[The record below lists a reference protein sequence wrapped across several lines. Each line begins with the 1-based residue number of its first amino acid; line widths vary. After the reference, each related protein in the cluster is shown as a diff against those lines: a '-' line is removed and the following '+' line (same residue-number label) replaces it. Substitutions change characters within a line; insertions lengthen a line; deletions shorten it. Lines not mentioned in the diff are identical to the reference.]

1 MASAFSKQDKFFLTA
16 LLVVFVLSLLV
27 WAWDWDR
34 KQSGETPASSFTQW
48 FRQPENAQV
57 PNELLQKAQ
66 SGKAVDLY
74 AVGHFYKMQND
85 WQNAVIWY
93 EKAAA
98 LGYSKAYSNLGV
110 AYVEGYGVQRDV
122 LKACQYFDLAYETM
136 HDAVNA
142 ANVAFCANHGDN
154 PQRDV
159 AKAFRFYKLAAEQG
173 NMPQEQ
179 RNLGLMYFDGE
190 GGYQS
195 EELSV
200 YWLRQAIANG
210 DTRAMM
216 WLARA
221 YYYNK
226 GVKRHPDNKYIA
238 HILLKATY
246 VKGNREDRAAFTRA
260 GLEPIL
266 RQGEKT
272 FALQMRHD
280 LKKISGRE
288 ILAYIDSIAPYTEPN
303 VAALEQKIM
312 GQAAASSESK

>member
-1 MASAFSKQDKFFLTA
+1 MASAFSKQDKFFLTG
-16 LLVVFVLSLLV
+16 LLVVFVVSVLV

-110 AYVEGYGVQRDV
+110 AYVEGYGVPRDV

-136 HDAVNA
+136 QDAVNA
-142 ANVAFCANHGDN
+142 ANVALCANDDDN

-179 RNLGLMYFDGE
+179 RNLGMMYL
-190 GGYQS
+190 GGHGTETNS
-195 EELSV
+195 ALGV
-200 YWLRQAIANG
+200 YWLRQAVVNG
-210 DTRAMM
+210 DVRALYVLGFAYWRAEGMVQHENNNRVAYLLFQAAKM
-216 WLARA
+216 KARGDEKNWLNRQNFKVVLKQIERQDNVSDWFDNSGLAR
-221 YYYNK
+221 
-226 GVKRHPDNKYIA
+226 D
-238 HILLKATY
+238 
-246 VKGNREDRAAFTRA
+246 
-260 GLEPIL
+260 LE
-266 RQGEKT
+266 
-272 FALQMRHD
+272 QMSGQAIIG
-280 LKKISGRE
+280 KIDE
-288 ILAYIDSIAPYTEPN
+288 MVPYTAPN
-303 VAALEQKIM
+303 LPEKQPEKP
-312 GQAAASSESK
+312 